1 MKTDL
6 QKIMSIAGYPGLFFY
21 LSQSKSGIIVESL
34 IDGKRMCATAS
45 MRITSLSDVAI
56 YTDTEELPLREL
68 FLKIKENRNGEA
80 AIDAKSDA
88 KLLQQFFEEVV
99 PDYDRE
105 RFYASHMKKVLDW
118 YNLLQQKEMLDFVE
132 PDSEQEETDSEQ

>member
-132 PDSEQEETDSEQ
+132 PDSEQEETGSEQ

>member
-6 QKIMSIAGYPGLFFY
+6 QKIMSIAGYSGLFTF

-34 IDGKRMCATAS
+34 IDGKRMCASAS

-56 YTDTEELPLREL
+56 YTDTEELPLRDV
-68 FLKIKENRNGEA
+68 FTIIKEKLNTEA

-88 KLLQQFFEEVV
+88 KLLKEFFEETI
-99 PDYDRE
+99 PNYDKE
-105 RFYASHMKKVLDW
+105 RFYASHMKKVLEW
-118 YNLLQQKEMLDFVE
+118 YNLLQKKEMLDFVDPE
-132 PDSEQEETDSEQ
+132 TEETEQPAEE